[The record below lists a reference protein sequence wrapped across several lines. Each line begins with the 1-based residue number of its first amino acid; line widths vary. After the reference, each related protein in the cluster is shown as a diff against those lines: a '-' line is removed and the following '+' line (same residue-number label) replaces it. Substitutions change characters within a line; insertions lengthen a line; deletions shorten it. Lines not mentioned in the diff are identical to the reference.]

1 MSEVALVKGDEA
13 KGADGDEA
21 NVIKDDAKGT
31 PPVDAK
37 GTPAPGDGKTGSDDS
52 DKGGDEGKTVEELI
66 YSEATLTAERE
77 TAERSG
83 YDKARG
89 EDADKRRE
97 RNQQIQ
103 RLIRAEEGDSP
114 AVIRA
119 VRSALSKL
127 PELGEGESYSDADF
141 EPTLKTVRDALGLA
155 VDSALSVTD
164 DIYTGEINRIFG
176 KKEDSDAFWAEAKRL
191 DPTMHVAEVLD
202 LLIEARALE
211 SKKIRNAEPEELM
224 KLNSKLAS
232 HINKHGDEK
241 FKVGREQGRKD
252 PPGDRSADSERT
264 PSRSGNGLT
273 PESYK
278 QKLASGEPID
288 PKEVDA
294 MTSKLLV

>member
-1 MSEVALVKGDEA
+1 MSEVDTKAQSDEA

-21 NVIKDDAKGT
+21 NVNDDAKGT
-31 PPVDAK
+31 PLTDAK
-37 GTPAPGDGKTGSDDS
+37 GTLAADDASKDSDS
-52 DKGGDEGKTVEELI
+52 DKGDEGKTVEELI

-89 EDADKRRE
+89 EDADRRRE

-103 RLIRAEEGDSP
+103 RLVRAEEGDSP

-127 PELGEGESYSDADF
+127 PELEEGQSYSDADF
-141 EPTLKTVRDALGLA
+141 EPALKTVRDALGLA
-155 VDSALSVTD
+155 IDSALAVTD
-164 DIYTGEINRIFG
+164 EIYTDEINRIFG
-176 KKEDSDAFWAEAKRL
+176 KKEDSDAFWAEAKKL

-202 LLIEARALE
+202 ALIEARALE
-211 SKKIRNAEPEELM
+211 SKKIRNADPEELM
-224 KLNSKLAS
+224 KINPKLRS

-241 FKVGREQGRKD
+241 FKSGREQGRKD
-252 PPGDRSADSERT
+252 PPGDRSADAER
-264 PSRSGNGLT
+264 SSAQMGNGLT
-273 PESYK
+273 PETYK
-278 QKLASGEPID
+278 QKLAAGEPIN